1 MNVISKVAE
10 DNNIQVIFVNNTETL
25 GYGEKNGF
33 RTPEGKI
40 VLALNNQG
48 GLMTAYFGH
57 ELCHDLEGTN
67 AYSALESEVMKYLAK
82 TYGDENLQ
90 KRIDGIMQSQNLS
103 EQSAKA
109 EIVAN
114 SCMTVFDE
122 KFITNFAK
130 THTKEARTIK
140 DWFNRL
146 VARIR
151 QAMDKVKKYVTE
163 YRAISDDVAEVERIR
178 DLFNAA
184 LGERNANV
192 KQDNA
197 KETVTKLNKSNVQ
210 YSNKNVVKKTKT
222 RYNEYN
228 TQAMIWSNS
237 NKTKIGDVKIMYKP
251 KVGYTLIE
259 CTKQDEGFIELIT
272 GKYKEIKR
280 LEQLYS
286 EQITGFNGNVDKFGD
301 FKDGH
306 NWNLQFDSVRKSGK
320 SNSEVSNEQS
330 ERNTTNNSE
339 KLHYDNQG
347 KSVKFSVKQPIEET
361 KDLIAIHNTTE
372 KKLLSALEL
381 GGLPSP
387 SIAIMKAE
395 NTRGNDDFGDIS
407 LVFDKSTVDPQADTA
422 EPRVI
427 EAYLNIEN
435 PVIID
440 DGGTFF
446 DYDEGYDFETEEY
459 TDEPR
464 GLLIDFAEALQ
475 ENLEEYAWNGNVDV
489 NFIFE
494 DAYDGGLYA
503 KELVDKIK
511 RNENFLDYYD
521 EDGNLVINEANRQAF
536 A

>member
-1 MNVISKVAE
+1 M
-10 DNNIQVIFVNNTETL
+10 F
-25 GYGEKNGF
+25 
-33 RTPEGKI
+33 
-40 VLALNNQG
+40 
-48 GLMTAYFGH
+48 
-57 ELCHDLEGTN
+57 
-67 AYSALESEVMKYLAK
+67 
-82 TYGDENLQ
+82 
-90 KRIDGIMQSQNLS
+90 
-103 EQSAKA
+103 
-109 EIVAN
+109 
-114 SCMTVFDE
+114 
-122 KFITNFAK
+122 
-130 THTKEARTIK
+130 
-140 DWFNRL
+140 
-146 VARIR
+146 
-151 QAMDKVKKYVTE
+151 E

-272 GKYKEIKR
+272 EKYKEIKR

-372 KKLLSALEL
+372 EKLLSALEL

-395 NTRGNDDFGDIS
+395 NTRGNNDFGNIS
-407 LVFDKSTVDPQADTA
+407 LVFNKSTIDPQADTA
-422 EPRVI
+422 NKVYSSDAYTPITVRAEHKLNEDKAWDVYSKIRELSKQKLAYNLNPSSFHPDNLKSSIDSAGGINELIDSYKNDYAFKELYLADTAEPR
-427 EAYLNIEN
+427 
-435 PVIID
+435 
-440 DGGTFF
+440 
-446 DYDEGYDFETEEY
+446 
-459 TDEPR
+459 
-464 GLLIDFAEALQ
+464 
-475 ENLEEYAWNGNVDV
+475 
-489 NFIFE
+489 
-494 DAYDGGLYA
+494 
-503 KELVDKIK
+503 
-511 RNENFLDYYD
+511 
-521 EDGNLVINEANRQAF
+521 
-536 A
+536 